1 MAATQAWTL
10 IAAVAYL
17 TATLIFISF
26 SLVTRRHPLL
36 FLGTLLLVGGY
47 GTLGVLKALDAKG
60 KRKGEE
66 QPDAVAAASDARYYA
81 YALKVAYAFMIAFY
95 GLSFILPIAF
105 HTQFYDAFAFLG
117 YLMLFSGLQT
127 LKAIGFGFVF
137 LYYVLGAIRKV
148 MHFSGAED
156 PIRGA
161 LLALVRVALAGYYGK
176 VLVGLA

>member
-1 MAATQAWTL
+1 MAATQTWTL

-66 QPDAVAAASDARYYA
+66 QPNAASDAKFYA
-81 YALKVAYAFMIAFY
+81 YALKLAYAFMIAFY

-148 MHFSGAED
+148 IHFSGAED

-161 LLALVRVALAGYYGK
+161 LLAIVRVALAGYYGN
-176 VLVGLA
+176 VLLTMA

>member
-1 MAATQAWTL
+1 MAATQTWTL

-36 FLGTLLLVGGY
+36 FLGTVLLVGGY

-66 QPDAVAAASDARYYA
+66 QSDAASDARYYA
-81 YALKVAYAFMIAFY
+81 YALKLAYAFMIAFY

-161 LLALVRVALAGYYGK
+161 LLALVRVALAGYYGN
-176 VLVGLA
+176 VLFGLA

>member
-1 MAATQAWTL
+1 MAATQTWTL

-66 QPDAVAAASDARYYA
+66 QSDAVAAASDARYYK
-81 YALKVAYAFMIAFY
+81 LAYAFMIAFY

-148 MHFSGAED
+148 IHFSGAED

-161 LLALVRVALAGYYGK
+161 LLALVRVALAGYYGN
-176 VLVGLA
+176 VLLTMA